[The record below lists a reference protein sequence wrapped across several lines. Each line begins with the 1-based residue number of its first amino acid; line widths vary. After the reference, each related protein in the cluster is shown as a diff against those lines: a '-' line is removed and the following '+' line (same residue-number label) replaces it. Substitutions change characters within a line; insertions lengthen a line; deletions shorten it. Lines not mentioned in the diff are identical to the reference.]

1 MAKQNKGCVLVVDD
15 DRNLL
20 ESYKLV
26 LGVAGYDF
34 SLATNTVEAINC
46 VTGRQHHV
54 ALVDL
59 RIKDEDG
66 IELVSRLKDIDQ
78 LLECIVITAYPSHE
92 TAVQALKLGA
102 SDYLSK
108 TAEPETILDTIEEA
122 MNQRELKETE
132 VKADGSKLAKT
143 VSMAVVCDNTLL
155 KRGLADMS
163 RRSKRVLITHFY
175 HNVPMFLKKHPM
187 PPSNI
192 TLLCGS
198 CNFKDYQEGLDN
210 LDKIRLTFPE
220 SRIVIFNQKMPAE
233 KQVDLLK
240 HGISGFLETD
250 LPEEKTEDMLL
261 LVHDGQIV
269 AQGAV
274 MMRALRELADSTRNS
289 GELGA
294 SSLEKKK
301 DIYLT
306 RREKEIVKCIA
317 RGLKNRE
324 IADQLFISEKTVKTH
339 INNVFRKLEVE
350 NRLQAINRVYELN
363 LLI

>member
-1 MAKQNKGCVLVVDD
+1 MSKTKACVLVVDD

-34 SLATNTVEAINC
+34 SLATNSVEAINC
-46 VTGRQHHV
+46 VTGRRHHV

-66 IELVSRLKDIDQ
+66 IELVKRLKEIDP
-78 LLECIVITAYPSHE
+78 LLECLVITAYPSHE
-92 TAVQALKLGA
+92 TAVEALKLGA

-108 TAEPETILDTIEEA
+108 TAESETILETIEDA
-122 MNQRELKETE
+122 LNQRELKEAE
-132 VKADGSKLAKT
+132 AEAEGIQSPRA
-143 VSMAVVCDNTLL
+143 VSVAVVCDNTLL
-155 KRGLADMS
+155 KRGLADMG
-163 RRSKRVLITHFY
+163 RKSKRLLISHFY
-175 HNVPMFLKKHPM
+175 HNVPMFLKKHPT

-198 CNFKDYQEGLDN
+198 CNFKDYQGGLDN

-220 SRIVIFNQKMPAE
+220 TRMVIFNQKMPPD

-250 LPEEKTEDMLL
+250 LSEEKTEEMLVL
-261 LVHDGQIV
+261 INGGQIV
-269 AQGAV
+269 AEGAV
-274 MMRALRELADSTRNS
+274 MMRALRELADASRSS
-289 GELGA
+289 G
-294 SSLEKKK
+294 SLAENRKKT
-301 DIYLT
+301 DDLYLT

-317 RGLKNRE
+317 RGLKNKE

>member
-1 MAKQNKGCVLVVDD
+1 MKRDKACVLVVDD

-34 SLATNTVEAINC
+34 SLATNSVEAVNC
-46 VTGRQHHV
+46 VTSRRHQV

-59 RIKDEDG
+59 RIRDEDG
-66 IELVSRLKDIDQ
+66 IELVARLKEIDP

-102 SDYLSK
+102 MDYLSK
-108 TAEPETILDTIEEA
+108 TAEPETILETLEDA
-122 MNQRELKETE
+122 LDQRALKEME
-132 VKADGSKLAKT
+132 ADAESIRSPRA
-143 VSMAVVCDNTLL
+143 VSVAVVCDNTIL
-155 KRGLADMS
+155 KRGLAEMGKRS
-163 RRSKRVLITHFY
+163 RRILITHFY
-175 HNVPMFLKKHPM
+175 HNIPLFLKKHPT

-198 CNFKDYQEGLDN
+198 CNFKDFEEGLES

-220 SRIVIFNQKMPAE
+220 TRIVIFNQKLQMDR
-233 KQVDLLK
+233 QVELLK

-250 LPEEKTEDMLL
+250 LPEEKTEEMLL

-269 AQGAV
+269 AQGSV
-274 MMRALRELADSTRNS
+274 MMRALRELSDSTKRTDVLTRAPKA
-289 GELGA
+289 EP
-294 SSLEKKK
+294 E
-301 DIYLT
+301 IYLT

-363 LLI
+363 LLM